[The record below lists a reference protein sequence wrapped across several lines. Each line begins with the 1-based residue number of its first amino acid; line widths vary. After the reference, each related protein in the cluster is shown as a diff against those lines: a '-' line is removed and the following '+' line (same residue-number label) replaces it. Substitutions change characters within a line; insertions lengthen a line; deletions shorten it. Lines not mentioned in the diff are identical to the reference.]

1 MNKETKTNSS
11 PDFNSLLSQLDT
23 TLNEYLVNKAPALPT
38 NVKDTLVKFAPYI
51 SILVVVLALPP
62 VLAILG
68 IGALVSPFAYMG
80 GVYAGSSF
88 SLTLLI
94 LLASMVV
101 EVLAIPG
108 LFARKQSAWK
118 LMYYGVLINAVYELF
133 RFNLG
138 SLIIG
143 SLISLYFL
151 YQVKS
156 YYK

>member
-11 PDFNSLLSQLDT
+11 PDFNSLLSRLDT
-23 TLNEYLVNKAPALPT
+23 TLNEYLVNKAPSLPT

-80 GVYAGSSF
+80 GVYSGSSF
-88 SLTLLI
+88 SITLLI
-94 LLASMVV
+94 LLVSMVV